1 MNEKNI
7 NQNPAERRFV
17 PVPTNLTLD
26 EWLSG
31 KRPVAPVQQPNLP
44 PQFRQ
49 PQLPQQQYDPRF
61 QHFPQ
66 QYSQPANQEL
76 PAQQPDKQKMRQP
89 FKVNRVLV
97 RTVLAITGVGVIA
110 GGGYA
115 ANIGDVQG
123 AIASMGQSSNQPE
136 SLEITPLETLGEK
149 SLAPDQCK
157 DPNAVL
163 MVATVNGS
171 LPLVP
176 MLASTEN
183 PTPTKV
189 GPYLNE
195 NNKRGLPKDQQEKF
209 DKFITEGG
217 YPEATLN
224 NIPLALAI
232 CEPTGANA
240 ITEQDGALT
249 INRSALEV
257 SFEDPNGLFETN
269 INAVLQVK
277 GADDI
282 NTNPDKGEFMSLP
295 NPANNMFLSP
305 SADEVYNKS
314 ITDMMASMQ
323 TPQQLQVILASME
336 VGAIQQLDNVV
347 DGHENIKYP
356 ENAKS
361 LQQAIDKA
369 LVKRLV
375 GDTKISPVF
384 TGNYGVQMD
393 VPKDPNT
400 KQPITNNDPTTGA
413 SPLKGI
419 DPTQKFNITSIDI
432 QYGAITPPKVEEEP
446 EPEPTPTV
454 TNEPQATEGQ

>member
-1 MNEKNI
+1 MTEKIN
-7 NQNPAERRFV
+7 NQNSNERRYV
-17 PVPTNLTLD
+17 GVKTNLTLD
-26 EWLSG
+26 EYLSG
-31 KRPVAPVQQPNLP
+31 KQPVQRTRQPGYPQQP
-44 PQFRQ
+44 PQYGQ
-49 PQLPQQQYDPRF
+49 PQ
-61 QHFPQ
+61 HPQ
-66 QYSQPANQEL
+66 QYFPPQHFSQPTHQE
-76 PAQQPDKQKMRQP
+76 QPVQAPEVKQVQKP
-89 FKVNRVLV
+89 LTKPNRTLV
-97 RTVLAITGVGVIA
+97 RAVLAVAGVGVIA

-115 ANIGDVQG
+115 TNIGNIQEVV
-123 AIASMGQSSNQPE
+123 ASIGQNSHQQN

-149 SLAPDQCK
+149 SLSPDQCK

-163 MVATVNGS
+163 MVATVSGS

-176 MLASTEN
+176 LLASTEN

-189 GPYLNE
+189 SPYLNDK
-195 NNKRGLPKDQQEKF
+195 NKNSLPRDQQEKF
-209 DKFITEGG
+209 SNFITDSH

-224 NIPLALAI
+224 DIPLALAI

-257 SFEDPNGLFETN
+257 SFEDPNGLFQTN
-269 INAVLQVK
+269 INAVLQVE
-277 GADDI
+277 GAGEEDVDV
-282 NTNPDKGEFMSLP
+282 NPNKGEFMTLP

-356 ENAKS
+356 ENANT

-375 GDTKISPVF
+375 GDAKVSPIF

-400 KQPITNNDPTTGA
+400 KQPITSGA

-419 DPTQKFNITSIDI
+419 DPTQKFNISSIDI
-432 QYGAITPPKVEEEP
+432 QYGAITPPEVQE
-446 EPEPTPTV
+446 EPEPTPTI
-454 TNEPQATEGQ
+454 TNEPQAIEGQ

>member
-1 MNEKNI
+1 MTEKIN
-7 NQNPAERRFV
+7 NQNSNERRYV
-17 PVPTNLTLD
+17 GVKTNLTL
-26 EWLSG
+26 EEYLSG
-31 KRPVAPVQQPNLP
+31 KQPVQPTQQPHYPQQP
-44 PQFRQ
+44 PQYRQ
-49 PQLPQQQYDPRF
+49 PQYPQ

-66 QYSQPANQEL
+66 PIQQEQPVQAPEIQPVQKPFTKANRTFVR
-76 PAQQPDKQKMRQP
+76 AA
-89 FKVNRVLV
+89 LV
-97 RTVLAITGVGVIA
+97 VAGVGVVA

-115 ANIGDVQG
+115 ANIGNVQEVV
-123 AIASMGQSSNQPE
+123 ASIGQNSNQQN

-149 SLAPDQCK
+149 SLSPDQCK

-163 MVATVNGS
+163 MVATVSGS

-176 MLASTEN
+176 LLASTEN

-189 GPYLNE
+189 SPYLNE
-195 NNKRGLPKDQQEKF
+195 KNKNSLPRDQQQKF
-209 DKFITEGG
+209 SNFITESQ

-257 SFEDPNGLFETN
+257 SFEDPNGLFQTN
-269 INAVLQVK
+269 INAVLQVEGVDK
-277 GADDI
+277 EDVDV
-282 NTNPDKGEFMSLP
+282 NPNKGEFMTLP

-347 DGHENIKYP
+347 DGHDNIQYP
-356 ENAKS
+356 ENATT

-375 GDTKISPVF
+375 GDAKVSPIF

-400 KQPITNNDPTTGA
+400 KQPITNNDPTSGA

-419 DPTQKFNITSIDI
+419 DPTQKFNISSIDI
-432 QYGAITPPKVEEEP
+432 QYGAITPPEVQE
-446 EPEPTPTV
+446 EPEPTPTI
-454 TNEPQATEGQ
+454 TNEPQAIEGQ